1 MTLPLPAPQPATQV
15 IGPRAVLRHARGFF
29 EIGVYHPK
37 TEENIGTLMR
47 SAFQLGAA
55 GVFTIGRRY
64 RAQSSDTY
72 KTLRHVPVRHFAT
85 FAEFQDA
92 RPMGA
97 RLVGI
102 EMGGKSLGESSHPQ
116 SAVYL
121 LGAEDHGLP
130 PDVLAECQ
138 QVISL
143 DAVRVPSY
151 NVAVAGSLVMY
162 HRNFLGKVCP

>member
-1 MTLPLPAPQPATQV
+1 MSE
-15 IGPRAVLRHARGFF
+15 RGFF

-37 TEENIGTLMR
+37 TEVNLGTLMR

-55 GVFTIGRRY
+55 GLFTIGRRY
-64 RAQSSDTY
+64 KEQSSDTL
-72 KTLRHVPVRHFAT
+72 KTWRHVPVRHYAT
-85 FAEFQDA
+85 FEEFQEA

-97 RLVGI
+97 RLIGV
-102 EMGGKSLGESSHPQ
+102 EMGGKPLGSTTHPQ

-130 PDVLAECQ
+130 PEVLKACQ

-143 DAVRVPSY
+143 EAIRTPSY

-162 HRNFLGKVCP
+162 HRRFLGKVVA

>member
-1 MTLPLPAPQPATQV
+1 MSSP
-15 IGPRAVLRHARGFF
+15 RGFF

-37 TEENIGTLMR
+37 TEANLGTLMR
-47 SAFQLGAA
+47 SAYQLGAA

-64 RAQSSDTY
+64 REQASDTL
-72 KTLRHVPVRHFAT
+72 KTFRHVPVRHFAT
-85 FAEFQDA
+85 FDEFNAA
-92 RPMGA
+92 RPMAA
-97 RLVGI
+97 RLVGV
-102 EMGGKSLGESSHPQ
+102 EMGGKALGETSHPQ

-130 PDVLAECQ
+130 PDVLAACQ

-143 DAVRVPSY
+143 DAIRTASY

-162 HRNFLGKVCP
+162 HRQFFGRTSP

>member
-1 MTLPLPAPQPATQV
+1 MSQ
-15 IGPRAVLRHARGFF
+15 RGFF

-37 TEENIGTLMR
+37 TETNIGTLMR

-64 RAQSSDTY
+64 HAQGSDTV
-72 KTLRHVPVRHFAT
+72 KAFRHLPVRHFAT
-85 FAEFQDA
+85 FEEFQA
-92 RPMGA
+92 GRPMAA
-97 RLVGI
+97 RLVGV
-102 EMGGKSLGESSHPQ
+102 EMGGRPLGVGHHPQ

-130 PDVLAECQ
+130 RDVLDACQ

-143 DAVRVPSY
+143 EAIRTESY

-162 HRNFLGKVCP
+162 HRQFIGKVTP